1 MHARFPAPFQA
12 THPTYA
18 VSSLP
23 TDASDTLNVRPG
35 SRSRLIL
42 LQLSKQMLCEL
53 WEDVSA
59 AGQDKMTQ
67 GNDGPFTYC
76 QPGACQLR

>member
-53 WEDVSA
+53 
-59 AGQDKMTQ
+59 
-67 GNDGPFTYC
+67 
-76 QPGACQLR
+76 